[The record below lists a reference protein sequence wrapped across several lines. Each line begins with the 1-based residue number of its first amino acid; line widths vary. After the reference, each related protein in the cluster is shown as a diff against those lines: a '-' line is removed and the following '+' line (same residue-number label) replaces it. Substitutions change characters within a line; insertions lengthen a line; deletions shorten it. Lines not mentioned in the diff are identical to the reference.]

1 MRRRMAPATV
11 LSLAAST
18 AVLCSRTRAQ
28 ASLSFWVGCCGWA
41 MEKEEEGGE
50 EEEGRTPRVSVV
62 ISSGQGETGARQTR
76 CGRREGRE
84 RTRLSRRG
92 RRSHGA
98 GSTQAQLRHDGAAG
112 AERGRARVSEA
123 GLQDV
128 A

>member
-41 MEKEEEGGE
+41 MEKEE
-50 EEEGRTPRVSVV
+50 GRAPRVSVV
-62 ISSGQGETGARQTR
+62 ISSGQGERGARQTR

-112 AERGRARVSEA
+112 AERERVRGSEA